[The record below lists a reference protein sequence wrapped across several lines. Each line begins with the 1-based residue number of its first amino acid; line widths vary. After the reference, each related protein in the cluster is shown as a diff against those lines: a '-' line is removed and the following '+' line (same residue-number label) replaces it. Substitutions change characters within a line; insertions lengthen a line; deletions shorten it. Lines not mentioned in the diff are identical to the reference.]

1 MGEWDVSRG
10 EGRNG
15 ARRGLPVLPTHLSF
29 LGVPERGKVQ
39 SRAGS
44 LDTHSRLATL
54 IPVGRDRAL
63 LDLQTKCYSLSQKA
77 SPLPEP

>member
-1 MGEWDVSRG
+1 MSRG
-10 EGRNG
+10 VARENG
-15 ARRGLPVLPTHLSF
+15 VFPTLPTYLSF

-54 IPVGRDRAL
+54 IPVGRDRVL
-63 LDLQTKCYSLSQKA
+63 LELQARPCSLSQKA
-77 SPLPEP
+77 SPFPES